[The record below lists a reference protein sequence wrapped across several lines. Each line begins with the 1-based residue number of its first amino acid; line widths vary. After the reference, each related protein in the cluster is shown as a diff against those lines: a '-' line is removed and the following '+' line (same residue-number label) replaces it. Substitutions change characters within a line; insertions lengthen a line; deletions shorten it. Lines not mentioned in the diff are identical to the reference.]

1 MGALVSLLIVSP
13 GFSTGL
19 WVWEGGREG
28 GRERDGGREGEGG
41 RGVSVSVCAHVR
53 VFVDVYA
60 RVLFADSCTYLWYV
74 QLNSVL
80 TTENILQFYGAT
92 EA

>member
-1 MGALVSLLIVSP
+1 M
-13 GFSTGL
+13 
-19 WVWEGGREG
+19 
-28 GRERDGGREGEGG
+28 
-41 RGVSVSVCAHVR
+41 SVSVCAHVR